1 MTANPRIV
9 TRPLGPWLDPVTPDR
24 PRSPFKA
31 AWADTLDLL
40 SRETWMLGATLVVL
54 QIDVTEADL
63 RRDGLIRANAR
74 VAFPGIRVA
83 FESRRGP
90 LTFATDMYPDWQS
103 NIRAA
108 ALGLEALRRLD
119 RYGITKRGEQ
129 YVGWQA
135 LPSGANVRMTPEEAA
150 AFLAEAQDEWPA
162 DALLVNSEAVR
173 RAYRAAA
180 KRHHSD
186 VGGNDA
192 LFAPITAARDVL
204 LTR

>member
-1 MTANPRIV
+1 MNPRII
-9 TRPLGPWLDPVTPDR
+9 TRPLGPWLDPVTTDR

-31 AWADTLDLL
+31 AWSDTLDLL
-40 SRETWMLGATLVVL
+40 SRETWMLGATLVVV
-54 QIDVTEADL
+54 QVDVTEADL

-74 VAFPGIRVA
+74 VQFPGIRVA

-90 LTFATDMYPDWQS
+90 LTFATDMYPTWQA
-103 NIRAA
+103 NVRAV

-135 LPSGANVRMTPEEAA
+135 LPASTTAPMTREEAA
-150 AFLAEAQDEWPA
+150 AFLAGAQDDWSVA
-162 DALLVNSEAVR
+162 DLLRDTEAVK

-192 LFAPITAARDVL
+192 LFARITAARDVL
-204 LTR
+204 LSR